1 MKTHRFITDFD
12 ELHSE
17 FVLDSPDV
25 VHQIVRVLKL
35 RKGEEIILC
44 NGSGKDILVEIVEIS
59 KHSLLL
65 KKEKETKS
73 TSELKR
79 KIHLYCALLKADNF
93 DLVVQKATEL
103 GVTEIT
109 PLITHRT
116 IRKNVRE
123 DRLQRVAQ
131 EAAEQCGRG
140 FVPVVSSIV
149 HFDSLTKKI
158 NETTTN
164 LFFDIGAPA
173 FEEKILGG
181 KEKINI
187 FIGPEGGWSE
197 EEKHLLSTK
206 IFLPVSIS
214 PFVLRGET
222 AAIVACSMV
231 AHFVV

>member
-1 MKTHRFITDFD
+1 MKIHRFISDFENIHD
-12 ELHSE
+12 EII
-17 FVLDSPDV
+17 VDTPDL

-35 RKGEEIILC
+35 QKGEKIILC
-44 NGSGKDILVEIVEIS
+44 DGNGKDVYAEIVETN
-59 KHSLLL
+59 KHFIKL
-65 KKEKETKS
+65 KKEKEMES
-73 TSELKR
+73 LPELKR

-140 FVPVVSSIV
+140 FVPTVSPIV
-149 HFDSLTKKI
+149 HFDSFVKKI
-158 NETTTN
+158 DETDVN
-164 LFFDIGAPA
+164 LFFDVGAPV
-173 FEEKILGG
+173 FSGKFLGEK
-181 KEKINI
+181 KEINI

-197 EEKHLLSTK
+197 EEKHLLNTD

-222 AAIVACSMV
+222 AAIAACSMV